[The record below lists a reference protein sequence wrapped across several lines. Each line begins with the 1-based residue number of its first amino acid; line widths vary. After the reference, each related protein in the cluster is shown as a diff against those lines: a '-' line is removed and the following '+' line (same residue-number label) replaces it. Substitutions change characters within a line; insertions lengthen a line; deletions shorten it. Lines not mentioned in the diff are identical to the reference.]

1 MKKMLKFLKVTI
13 IILSSIVL
21 IAFLYFYISSN
32 LFLES
37 KNQTIINY
45 LSNNKIELKNN
56 RIDSTLFDSDFYNS
70 KVFLLGEVH
79 GFADNQIIDKELF
92 LFLNKK
98 LGIRYY
104 IAEMDSITSKKLN
117 QYLDNP
123 IKKDQELLKE
133 VVKAVGYRIPQQ
145 SSSELFDKWS
155 FIYDYNKKL
164 RDSSKIK
171 VLGIDKNF
179 DDESTTTKRDAAMMM
194 NFKNYILKLKLQN
207 EKFYGLFGV
216 FHSLQSKI
224 ASSPQ
229 PFATQLKEIGIKTTT
244 FVSYPIDSAMFLP
257 KNPNYP
263 SPPDEKLE
271 WMNADGPLML
281 VKGINDLKELS
292 VPYNTTLFKINGA
305 VSPYFKSK
313 NLISVKS
320 RAFAENIEPAVGTNT
335 TDYFQY
341 IFLIRNSKA
350 LSALK

>member
-1 MKKMLKFLKVTI
+1 MLKFLKLTI

-21 IAFLYFYISSN
+21 IAFLYFHISNN

-45 LSNNKIELKNN
+45 LSKNKIELKNN
-56 RIDSTLFDSDFYNS
+56 VIDSTLFDCDFYNS

-123 IKKDQELLKE
+123 IKKDQALLKE
-133 VVKAVGYRIPQQ
+133 VVKAIGYRVPQQ
-145 SSSELFDKWS
+145 SSRELFDKWS

-164 RDSSKIK
+164 GDSSKIK

-179 DDESTTTKRDAAMMM
+179 DDATTTIKRDAAMMM
-194 NFKNYILKLKLQN
+194 NFKNYISKLKLQN

-216 FHSLQSKI
+216 FHTLQSEI
-224 ASSPQ
+224 ASGPQ
-229 PFATQLKEIGIKTTT
+229 PFATQLKEVAIKTTT

-263 SPPDEKLE
+263 SPPDEKLA

-305 VSPYFKSK
+305 KSPYYKSK

-320 RAFAENIEPAVGTNT
+320 RAFAEKIEPTKGTNT

-341 IFLIRNSKA
+341 VFLIRNSKA